1 MLSYI
6 VGLSISVLMLVG
18 QFNTKA
24 ESVGLGNHI
33 LEEGKVTLATGS
45 EVVTTKEGLEE
56 YKKSF
61 ADACDVD
68 FDPVGNIILHYKSQG
83 TIKDKGCTVDLLT
96 NKVDEIIF
104 LAGLN
109 HFTALI
115 DCTNKSIND
124 INDNVLPFAYSL
136 TNEEI
141 KHFNNGP
148 QFGGDGCNPGCGEG
162 MCVNKTGLEIRW
174 KYSKNTKD
182 EDRMGLYANPIGTS
196 FIYVIKQ
203 PLPQKLKGDVQ
214 VVVNQKEQKY
224 HIQIMK
230 EVGKI
235 YQKEAFCMKDGFD
248 NILSPSTWEIVGTS
262 PDPEKKRLLVFSL
275 LPQRASRNLNR
286 IKIDKR
292 KYEEQSGLPNGPK
305 CDDLTIKFIG
315 GDYKL
320 IKYPSP
326 ITTNTSTDSN
336 SSTTPTSSTTSTTYS
351 VTPISSTTTK
361 ESPPPPKETSTTNNP
376 TKAVQPSTMPGTNKD
391 DSTISTSR
399 GPTKTNSTGSL
410 IITSISNIPLVTT
423 TITNINTTT
432 INTATT
438 SKSSSN
444 NILIIVIVGILI
456 IIGVGIAV
464 YFLVIKKGSEG
475 KEENIEENEGIE
487 GITEVEATNIKD
499 DDEKKEEE
507 DKEEG
512 KNEKENDKYEEL
524 KDFEEDKEDG
534 YKKKANNLTLETE
547 AEETKNTEMKEDDKE
562 GETGNKDENG
572 DNDDIYA

>member
-6 VGLSISVLMLVG
+6 VGLSIFVLMLVG

-33 LEEGKVTLATGS
+33 LEEGKVTLAAGS
-45 EVVTTKEGLEE
+45 KVVTTKEGLEE

-124 INDNVLPFAYSL
+124 INDNVLPFTYSL

-141 KHFNNGP
+141 KDFNNGP

-305 CDDLTIKFIG
+305 CDDLTIKF
-315 GDYKL
+315 
-320 IKYPSP
+320 
-326 ITTNTSTDSN
+326 
-336 SSTTPTSSTTSTTYS
+336 
-351 VTPISSTTTK
+351 
-361 ESPPPPKETSTTNNP
+361 
-376 TKAVQPSTMPGTNKD
+376 
-391 DSTISTSR
+391 
-399 GPTKTNSTGSL
+399 
-410 IITSISNIPLVTT
+410 
-423 TITNINTTT
+423 
-432 INTATT
+432 
-438 SKSSSN
+438 
-444 NILIIVIVGILI
+444 
-456 IIGVGIAV
+456 
-464 YFLVIKKGSEG
+464 
-475 KEENIEENEGIE
+475 
-487 GITEVEATNIKD
+487 
-499 DDEKKEEE
+499 
-507 DKEEG
+507 
-512 KNEKENDKYEEL
+512 
-524 KDFEEDKEDG
+524 
-534 YKKKANNLTLETE
+534 KANNLTLETE
-547 AEETKNTEMKEDDKE
+547 AEETKNTEMKEDEKE

>member
-1 MLSYI
+1 MLLYI
-6 VGLSISVLMLVG
+6 VGLSFSVLMLAG

-33 LEEGKVTLATGS
+33 IEEGKVTLTTDS
-45 EVVTTKEGLEE
+45 KVVTTKEDLEE

-104 LAGLN
+104 LAGLK

-124 INDNVLPFAYSL
+124 INDNILPFAYSL

-141 KHFNNGP
+141 KDFNNGP
-148 QFGGDGCNPGCGEG
+148 QFGGDGCDPGCREG

-214 VVVNQKEQKY
+214 VVINQKEQKY
-224 HIQIMK
+224 HIKLMK
-230 EVGKI
+230 EVGQL

-248 NILSPSTWEIVGTS
+248 NILSPSTWEIIGTN
-262 PDPEKKRLLVFSL
+262 PDPEKKRLLVFHL
-275 LPQRASRNLNR
+275 LPQRASRNFNR
-286 IKIDKR
+286 IKSKKR
-292 KYEEQSGLPNGPK
+292 KYEEQSGLPSGPK

-336 SSTTPTSSTTSTTYS
+336 SSTTTTTSSTTSTTYS
-351 VTPISSTTTK
+351 TTSISSTTTK
-361 ESPPPPKETSTTNNP
+361 ESPPPPPTEATSTTKNNP
-376 TKAVQPSTMPGTNKD
+376 TKTVQPSTTSGTKKD
-391 DSTISTSR
+391 DSTTSTSKET
-399 GPTKTNSTGSL
+399 TKTNSTGPL
-410 IITSISNIPLVTT
+410 IASISNVPVVTT
-423 TITNINTTT
+423 TTTNVNTTT
-432 INTATT
+432 INTETT
-438 SKSSSN
+438 TKSSSN
-444 NILIIVIVGILI
+444 NTLIIVIVGILI

-464 YFLVIKKGSEG
+464 YFLVIKKDSEG
-475 KEENIEENEGIE
+475 KEENVEESEGMK

-499 DDEKKEEE
+499 DDEKKEGEE
-507 DKEEG
+507 DKEV

-524 KDFEEDKEDG
+524 KDFEEDEG
-534 YKKKANNLTLETE
+534 SYKKKAENLTVETE
-547 AEETKNTEMKEDDKE
+547 AETKNTEIKEDDKE
-562 GETGNKDENG
+562 GETGNKEEN
-572 DNDDIYA
+572 DDDIYT